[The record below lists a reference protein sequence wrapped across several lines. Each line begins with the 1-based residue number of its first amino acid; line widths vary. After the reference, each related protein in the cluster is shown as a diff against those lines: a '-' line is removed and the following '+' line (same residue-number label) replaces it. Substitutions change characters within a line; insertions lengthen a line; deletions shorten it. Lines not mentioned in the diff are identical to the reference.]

1 MTFLQSDITISQTG
15 SDWPLPVDLVSIL
28 WVVSREWLATVSLV
42 ELLQCLDRLVGRRD
56 ELLTLA

>member
-1 MTFLQSDITISQTG
+1 MILLSLKAVSY
-15 SDWPLPVDLVSIL
+15 WHLPVDLVSIL
-28 WVVSREWLATVSLV
+28 WVVSRKWLATVSLI